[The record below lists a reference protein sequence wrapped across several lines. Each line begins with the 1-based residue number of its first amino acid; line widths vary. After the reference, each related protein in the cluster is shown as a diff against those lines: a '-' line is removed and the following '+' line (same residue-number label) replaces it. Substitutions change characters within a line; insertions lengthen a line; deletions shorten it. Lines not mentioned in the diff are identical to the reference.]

1 MIINTEILLCKL
13 NILSSIYRDFPI
25 WILFHRQKPA
35 PKLWWQFRGGEKGIL
50 GKFYLLLR

>member
-1 MIINTEILLCKL
+1 MIINAEILLCKL
-13 NILSSIYRDFPI
+13 NIVSSIYRDFPI